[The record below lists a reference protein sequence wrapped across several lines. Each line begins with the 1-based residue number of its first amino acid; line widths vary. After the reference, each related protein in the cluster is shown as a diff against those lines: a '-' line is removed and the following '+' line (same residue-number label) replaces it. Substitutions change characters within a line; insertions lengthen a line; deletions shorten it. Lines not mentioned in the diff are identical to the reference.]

1 MKKLIILLIGL
12 LFYSFT
18 IQKSNEIVPV
28 KSESNF
34 VVSPDPAIL
43 YKNKCGFCHKSDGL
57 MAPNMT
63 AIKAVY
69 LKKFPK
75 KIDFVNAI
83 SNFVKQPN
91 KKTAL
96 YRKNIE
102 NFMEMPKMPFKDE
115 DVKATATYIYEKL

>member
-43 YKNKCGFCHKSDGL
+43 YKKKCGFCHKSDEL

-63 AIKAVY
+63 AIKAHY
-69 LKKFPK
+69 LKTFPK
-75 KIDFVNAI
+75 KADFVKAI
-83 SNFVKQPN
+83 LNFVKNPSKEN
-91 KKTAL
+91 SLCKKKVEK
-96 YRKNIE
+96 Y
-102 NFMEMPKMPFKDE
+102 MEMPKMPFKDE
-115 DVKATATYIYEKL
+115 DVKAIATYIYEKL